1 METSDYV
8 SVIVILA
15 SLIYAGG
22 QLGKWGVRS
31 LLLMILKRSKSLEN
45 ACWHFTEILET
56 ERGEFTPGKRTI
68 VRTKRLK
75 VTVELNDTPE

>member
-1 METSDYV
+1 MEVSDYV
-8 SVIVILA
+8 FAIAIMS
-15 SLIYAGG
+15 SLIYAGA
-22 QLGKWGVRS
+22 QLGKWCVRS

-56 ERGEFTPGKRTI
+56 ERGELTAGKRVI

-75 VTVELNDTPE
+75 VTVELTDTPQ